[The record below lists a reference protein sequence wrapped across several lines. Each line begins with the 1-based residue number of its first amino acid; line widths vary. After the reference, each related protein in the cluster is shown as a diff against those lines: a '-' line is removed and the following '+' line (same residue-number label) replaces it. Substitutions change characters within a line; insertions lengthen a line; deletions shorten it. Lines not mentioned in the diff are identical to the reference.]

1 MDTPQQRPS
10 IAVLGAGSWGTA
22 LGLLLARNGFRVFL
36 WGRDAAHMAQLAHER
51 RNEAYLPGI
60 EFPSHLLIREDLHEL
75 CQEARHFVLAV
86 PSAGVRTLLRAIKS
100 SIGDESL
107 FAQATKGMEPGTAKR
122 LSEVAH
128 EELGADA
135 RWTVVSGPTF
145 AREVAHGLPT
155 ALTVAAV
162 RSADAA
168 AVAEWLRND
177 RVRVYTTHD
186 VAGVEAGGTV
196 KNVLAIATGISD
208 GLGFGANA
216 RAALVTR
223 GLAEMTRL
231 GLAMG
236 GQLETFMGLS
246 GIGDLVLTCTDNT
259 SRNRQVGLAIGR
271 GLKLPEVLAEL
282 GQVAEGVNGSR
293 EVVALAQ
300 RYHIDMPISEQ
311 VYRVLFEQVP
321 PHIAVDT
328 LLKRDA
334 RPE

>member
-1 MDTPQQRPS
+1 MDGQRQRRP

-22 LGLLLARNGFRVFL
+22 IALLLARNGYPVFL
-36 WGRDAAHMAQLAHER
+36 WGRDPAHIAQLGRAR
-51 RNEAYLPGI
+51 SNDGYLPGAQ
-60 EFPSHLLIREDLHEL
+60 FPEQLWPRSDLQALVAETD
-75 CQEARHFVLAV
+75 RFVLAV
-86 PSAGVRTLLRAIKS
+86 PSDGVRSLLKTLVAHAPH
-100 SIGDESL
+100 ESL

-122 LSEVAH
+122 LSQVGA
-128 EELGADA
+128 EELGPSA
-135 RWTVVSGPTF
+135 RWAVMSGPTF
-145 AREVAHGLPT
+145 AREVAQGLPT
-155 ALTVAAV
+155 ALTVAAAHLV
-162 RSADAA
+162 DAR

-177 RVRVYTTHD
+177 RVRVYTTTD

-236 GQLETFMGLS
+236 GQVETFMGLS
-246 GIGDLVLTCTDNT
+246 GIGDLVLTCTDDT

-271 GLKLPEVLAEL
+271 GMRLPEVLARL
-282 GQVAEGVNGSR
+282 GQVAEGVNGAR
-293 EVVALAQ
+293 EVLALARRHQ
-300 RYHIDMPISEQ
+300 IDMPISEQ
-311 VYRVLFEQVP
+311 VYRILFEQVDP
-321 PHIAVDT
+321 NAAVAA
-328 LLKRDA
+328 LLTRDV